1 MAKKITISK
10 LRTVALIINRPS
22 IKKEKYVYI
31 AIANKF
37 IKYPRGRS
45 RIVYIGQTQKGKM
58 RLATSAAER
67 AFLLT
72 QHGIT
77 SLTYYIVIPKGHQHT
92 KSWKLL
98 ETALLAEFL
107 HVWGDK
113 PLACTQGK
121 DYSLVKPSVKQAR
134 AHFTREM
141 TEKLILDYSAGKI

>member
-10 LRTVALIINRPS
+10 LATIALAINRPS

-37 IKYPRGRS
+37 INYPHGRS
-45 RIVYIGQTQKGKM
+45 KIVYIGQTAKGKL

-72 QHGIT
+72 KHGIK

-107 HVWGDK
+107 YQWGDK

-121 DYSLVKPSVKQAR
+121 NYTHDKPSVKQAK

-141 TEKLILDYSAGKI
+141 TENLILEYSKGKI